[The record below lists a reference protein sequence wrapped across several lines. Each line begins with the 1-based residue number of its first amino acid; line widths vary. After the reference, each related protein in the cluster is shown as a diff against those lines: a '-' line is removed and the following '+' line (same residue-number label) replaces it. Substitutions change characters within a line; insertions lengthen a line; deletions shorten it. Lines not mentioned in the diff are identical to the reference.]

1 MEIMVRV
8 LQTLPLLLDGLAAT
22 LSICLMGM
30 IAAVGIAMPLVLARR
45 SNIRFLQILAW
56 AWVALMR
63 GLPIV
68 ILVFLLYFGVP
79 ALLGLGRVS
88 AYWVGVLALALNGS
102 AFLSEVLRAAI
113 SQVNRGQWDA
123 AASLGLSKAVTWTKV
138 IGPQALRIALPAIV
152 GEMTFLVKA
161 SPVLSLI
168 TVVDLTRR
176 SQQVAMQTFDPL
188 VPMLAAALLYFIVL
202 YSLSQLSR
210 LLERHLALMER
221 RT

>member
-22 LSICLMGM
+22 LSICLTGM
-30 IAAVGIAMPLVLARR
+30 IAAIGIAMPLVLARR
-45 SNIRFLQILAW
+45 SNMRSLQIFAW

-113 SQVNRGQWDA
+113 SQVGRGQWDA

-138 IGPQALRIALPAIV
+138 VVPQALRIALPAIV

-210 LLERHLALMER
+210 LLERHLALVEH

>member
-1 MEIMVRV
+1 MEFIVRV

-22 LSICLMGM
+22 LAICLAGM
-30 IAAVGIAMPLVLARR
+30 IAAILLAVPLVLARR
-45 SNIRFLQILAW
+45 SDIGLLQKAAW
-56 AWVALMR
+56 AWVSLMR

-88 AYWVGVLALALNGS
+88 AFWVGVLALALNGS
-102 AFLSEVLRAAI
+102 AFLSEILRASIA
-113 SQVNRGQWDA
+113 SVGRGQWDA
-123 AASLGLSKAVTWTKV
+123 AASLGLSPGVTWARV

-161 SPVLSLI
+161 PPVLSLI

-188 VPMLAAALLYFIVL
+188 VPMLAAALLYFAVL
-202 YSLSQLSR
+202 YALSELSR
-210 LLERHLALMER
+210 LLERRLALVEHR
-221 RT
+221 A